1 MQYFKNRFKSE
12 MVENRFQNCARDFS
26 SRVAVETELKHSG
39 RMCLV
44 IHCSAGMKQI
54 RSILEVEQIGPF
66 IPGIKGRVHNK
77 TRTSP
82 NKGNNSSGIRR
93 NLARR
98 TTGVKGYSWIRRVL
112 SHFRQNV
119 SFIR

>member
-1 MQYFKNRFKSE
+1 

-26 SRVAVETELKHSG
+26 SSVAVQTGLKLSG

-54 RSILEVEQIGPF
+54 RSILEVGQLGPF
-66 IPGIKGRVHNK
+66 IPEKKVRVHNK

-82 NKGNNSSGIRR
+82 NKRNNSSERR
-93 NLARR
+93 PNLAKRK
-98 TTGVKGYSWIRRVL
+98 TGVKGYS
-112 SHFRQNV
+112 
-119 SFIR
+119 

>member
-1 MQYFKNRFKSE
+1 

-26 SRVAVETELKHSG
+26 SSVGVQTGLKHSG

-54 RSILEVEQIGPF
+54 RSILEMKQLGPL
-66 IPGIKGRVHNK
+66 IQGKKGRVHNK

-82 NKGNNSSGIRR
+82 NKRNNSSEIRR
-93 NLARR
+93 DLAKRK
-98 TTGVKGYSWIRRVL
+98 TGVKGYS
-112 SHFRQNV
+112 
-119 SFIR
+119 